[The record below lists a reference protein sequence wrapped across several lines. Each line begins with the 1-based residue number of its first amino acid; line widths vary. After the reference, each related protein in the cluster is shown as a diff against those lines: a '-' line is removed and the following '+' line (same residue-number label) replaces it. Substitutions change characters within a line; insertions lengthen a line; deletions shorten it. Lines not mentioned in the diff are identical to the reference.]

1 MVKYKLQKTTKSS
14 VIKYL
19 SKKKLFRKDVGKNEV
34 LADETSRQRSIS

>member
-19 SKKKLFRKDVGKNEV
+19 SKKAIQKDVGK
-34 LADETSRQRSIS
+34 T